1 MITNQEVKP
10 FALDDVPV
18 KEQFP
23 GFRGRFVHTETMTV
37 AYWKID
43 AGAAIPEHQHIH
55 EQIMQVLK
63 GEFELV
69 VEGVPHRLTAGMIF
83 PLASNVKHGGHAI
96 TECEVMDIFSP
107 AREEYK

>member
-1 MITNQEVKP
+1 MEQVKQP
-10 FALDDVPV
+10 FPLDSISVV
-18 KEQFP
+18 EKFP
-23 GFRGRFVHTETMTV
+23 GYHGRFIHTDSMTV
-37 AYWKID
+37 AFWKID
-43 AGAAIPEHQHIH
+43 PGAAIPEHHHVH
-55 EQIMQVLK
+55 EQVMQVLK

-83 PLASNVKHGGHAI
+83 PLASNVKHGGHAV